1 MDQNQTPST
10 TITIDQNQTPSTTT
24 TTMDQNQTPS
34 TTTTTMDQNQTPST
48 TTTMDQNQTSSTS
61 VVNSLILGLKP
72 LIVPLVIRFITFI
85 FLLVSLIVIA
95 TNSFDAFDIYGF
107 PIKVEATDIHVYRY
121 MISADV
127 IGMAYIL
134 LLFVLTIFQVKSG
147 SPIDGGLAYF
157 EFYGDKVILFLLA
170 TGAAAGLGLTV
181 EYNRLMDKDNT
192 TEDIQNFI
200 NIANAS
206 ASLLLLGSISYVFS
220 SLNLPKRSSS

>member
-1 MDQNQTPST
+1 MDQNQTPSA
-10 TITIDQNQTPSTTT
+10 TITIDQNQTS
-24 TTMDQNQTPS
+24 S
-34 TTTTTMDQNQTPST
+34 TTTTMDQNQTPST

-61 VVNSLILGLKP
+61 VVNPLILGLKP

-107 PIKVEATDIHVYRY
+107 PIKVESTDIHVYRY

-206 ASLLLLGSISYVFS
+206 ASLLLLGSISSAISSVFS

>member
-1 MDQNQTPST
+1 MDQNQTPSA
-10 TITIDQNQTPSTTT
+10 TITI
-24 TTMDQNQTPS
+24 
-34 TTTTTMDQNQTPST
+34 DQNQTPST
-48 TTTMDQNQTSSTS
+48 TTTMDQNQTPSTTTMDQNQTSSS

-107 PIKVEATDIHVYRY
+107 PIKVESTDIHVYRY

-147 SPIDGGLAYF
+147 SPIDGDLAYF

-206 ASLLLLGSISYVFS
+206 ASLPLLGSISSAISSVFS